1 MQEYKRARHLKLSGK
16 ITARGKIV
24 QPKYGHVTNIRTY
37 IHMNECTQ
45 KINYFNVRLYIG
57 KINYSKNMYI
67 PAKIQKPKGEQTKIM
82 EDH

>member
-24 QPKYGHVTNIRTY
+24 HQKYGHVTNIRTY

-45 KINYFNVRLYIG
+45 KNIYMTMLDFV
-57 KINYSKNMYI
+57 
-67 PAKIQKPKGEQTKIM
+67 
-82 EDH
+82 